1 MGIELYQ
8 DQMELV
14 QELREVMRRI
24 LREGRRKS
32 ILVQAA
38 TGAGKSVISAF
49 MIASSRAKK
58 TRSAFVVPRKELL
71 KQMADTFSKFHIPHS
86 YVAAGNP
93 FNQHSYTHICSAM
106 SLINRLDHINPQ
118 VVFIDET
125 HFGTGALETIINYYL
140 DKGAWVIG
148 LSATPMKMSGQG
160 LEDWYEEMVCGKSIR
175 WLIDNKR
182 LSEYRGFAPSHV
194 DLQGMN
200 KSGGDYA
207 RGQLDDKMSDNVII
221 GDAVK
226 HYKEHAAGLLNI
238 AFCAGIKS
246 SQLTAERF
254 RAEGVIAVHVDG
266 KTSSSDLRQIMRD
279 YATHQIEV
287 LTNSDLLTFGF
298 DLASNAGMPVN
309 VQCISDLR
317 PTTSLPLQLQ
327 KWGRGLRYDGDTHL
341 MFDHA
346 NNFEKHGLPCDER
359 EWTLASHEAGSRDPY
374 EITVDVRQC
383 PVCYRCHEPGP
394 KCPSCGY
401 EYPPQSREIEEIE
414 GDLVEIERE
423 RKREVKKR
431 KKVAKAKRVEKNREM
446 SPGDKEAARHARR
459 KHLKAKGYSHKQI
472 YFVFKGE
479 GVL

>member
-1 MGIELYQ
+1 MINLYD

-14 QELREVMRRI
+14 QELREAMRRI
-24 LREGRRKS
+24 LKRGGRTS

-38 TGAGKSVISAF
+38 TGSGKSVISAF

-58 TRSAFVVPRKELL
+58 TKSAFVVPRKELL
-71 KQMADTFSKFHIPHS
+71 KQMHDNFSRFHIPHS

-93 FNQHSYTHICSAM
+93 FNPQAYTHICSAM
-106 SLINRLDHINPQ
+106 SLINRLDHITPQ

-125 HFGTGALETIINYYL
+125 HFGTGALDTIINYYL

-160 LEDWYEEMVCGKSIR
+160 LECWYEEMVCGKSIR

-182 LSEYRGFAPSHV
+182 LSEYRGFAPSRV
-194 DLQGMN
+194 DLQGIKKN
-200 KSGGDYA
+200 GGDYA
-207 RGQLDDKMSDNVII
+207 RGQLDDFMSDSFII

-226 HYKEHAAGLLNI
+226 HYKQHAAGLLNI

-254 RAEGVIAVHVDG
+254 RDEGVSAVHVDG
-266 KTSSSDLRQIMRD
+266 KTSASDLRQIMRD
-279 YATHQIEV
+279 YASHQIEV

-298 DLASNAGMPVN
+298 DLASNAGVPVN

-317 PTTSLPLQLQ
+317 PTVSLPLQLQ

-346 NNFEKHGLPCDER
+346 NNFERHGLPCDER
-359 EWTLASHEAGSRDPY
+359 EWTLASRETGARDAY
-374 EITVDVRQC
+374 EREVDVRQC
-383 PVCYRCHEPGP
+383 PVCYRCHEPAP
-394 KCPSCGY
+394 ICPSCNY
-401 EYPPQSREIEEIE
+401 EYPIQSREIEEIE
-414 GDLVEIERE
+414 GELEEIEKQR
-423 RKREVKKR
+423 VKKVKHIEEGQCRTLEDWRELAKERGHKPAWAWIRFNKR
-431 KKVAKAKRVEKNREM
+431 KGK
-446 SPGDKEAARHARR
+446 
-459 KHLKAKGYSHKQI
+459 
-472 YFVFKGE
+472 
-479 GVL
+479 